1 MYISIYIERDLYLS
15 LYIYLGRLPPLRGQ
29 GNSSSNFYRPGVIWR
44 MSTRPLW
51 RPRPTRVGPQITNA
65 GGLPMSLP
73 QLRRILSPTQK
84 GGIKTP
90 AQTPI
95 ASYLH
100 NDTTIS
106 GPNPE
111 SSPHIPSRRTLGHT

>member
-1 MYISIYIERDLYLS
+1 MLRYIS
-15 LYIYLGRLPPLRGQ
+15 LGRLYPVRGQ
-29 GNSSSNFYRPGVIWR
+29 GNSSGNCYHPGVIWR

-51 RPRPTRVGPQITNA
+51 RVASPAPRVGPQVTHA

-73 QLRRILSPTQK
+73 QLKRILSPTQK
-84 GGIKTP
+84 GGIKP
-90 AQTPI
+90 PVQTPI

-100 NDTTIS
+100 HDTTIS